1 MGQDLQ
7 KPGTGPASWE
17 EEIIYL
23 SVPIPMKAEL
33 EDTALPC
40 QVRDWQAKWVSISN
54 RHLGAL
60 VGGEAQDSNWQ
71 LVLVGTDTGPLAVAT
86 SDGCIGGSVLSW
98 RLCKRLGWTL
108 APQTLTAPA
117 AQGLPKGWL
126 FCRCIVHFKGARD
139 REEGKGRGGVVGSQ
153 EQALGGTRYLPKA
166 KP

>member
-108 APQTLTAPA
+108 APQTLTVPA

-139 REEGKGRGGVVGSQ
+139 REEGKGRVGVVGSQ

>member
-1 MGQDLQ
+1 MR
-7 KPGTGPASWE
+7 KW
-17 EEIIYL
+17 
-23 SVPIPMKAEL
+23 VPILLLLAPSLVFHFSEPL
-33 EDTALPC
+33 VLL
-40 QVRDWQAKWVSISN
+40 SIS
-54 RHLGAL
+54 RACCCYMGPTHLGAL

-139 REEGKGRGGVVGSQ
+139 REEGKGRVGVVGSQ